1 MLHFFKINVLAKTRN
16 TRIELTRDFDKTR
29 SRWRN
34 AYTLKLTC
42 EGEPLVGE
50 ELEFWFVERDQP
62 GYDSYNKDSLEERM
76 KKGGEVIRV
85 RTDKQGMAQVTI
97 PRLDRI
103 ENIHHSSQIVAR
115 FNADRSNLQ
124 YKPAQTPMFEFYS
137 NMAY

>member
-1 MLHFFKINVLAKTRN
+1 
-16 TRIELTRDFDKTR
+16 
-29 SRWRN
+29 
-34 AYTLKLTC
+34 
-42 EGEPLVGE
+42 
-50 ELEFWFVERDQP
+50 
-62 GYDSYNKDSLEERM
+62 M